1 MSMRR
6 PVVLAAL
13 MAAFLAWQVPLMFR
27 LRAGQDEDF
36 YGVPGIAILRSGVPQ
51 IPYIPSRDVR
61 TIYYR
66 ADELLYTLPPLGFYI
81 EAAVHLVLGEGLG
94 PARLASALMG
104 MVAVALVYG
113 LALAWFDDRRGAAFA
128 AGFYLYSRA
137 FWFPAITARPD
148 MAAVAFGLGAVACA
162 VRHRRA
168 PGWRMTAAGGVAA
181 GLSLLCHPLGVVPA
195 SQAGLTLLAGPGPLG
210 RRIIRGAGFAAVALA
225 TAALWLPLIARHP
238 DWFRI
243 QFGGNVLGRAGP
255 GLLATLRDVPSV
267 LALPGPAVLGPR
279 RADPGGAVCPGHGL
293 GPRPG
298 ETAGPGREYLLHLAA
313 AVSLLLLFMGKHHIR
328 NYYAYPAALASVGV
342 GMLAGEVAGRLERWL
357 GVVFVE
363 AWPLTR
369 PPGTLSR
376 RERVCGRWWRRSA
389 WGCSWPW
396 RIAPG
401 AGLRV
406 AASHLRHRDDPVYD
420 VRSFTREILADIPPE
435 TLIAVDGAFV
445 LEAYLQGRPVVEAIV
460 DPFYFDVRTEP
471 FGYAVFG
478 PVGLKQVRPAMDDL
492 VLVKSYGDPA
502 DPFGNYAE
510 LYRRSGGP
518 EPQGGVTLPR
528 PNWSPARIG
537 RSPSKSISSIFSLW
551 TARPCSSER
560 VATTRRVAV
569 SITSPVEG

>member
-1 MSMRR
+1 MSRR
-6 PVVLAAL
+6 APGVLAAL

-36 YGVPGIAILRSGVPQ
+36 YGVPGIAILRSGVPR

-113 LALAWFDDRRGAAFA
+113 LTRTLFDDHRGAAFA

-168 PGWRMTAAGGVAA
+168 PCWRTTVAGGVAA

-195 SQAGLTLLAGPGPLG
+195 SHAGLTLLAGPGPLRG
-210 RRIIRGAGFAAVALA
+210 RIGTGAGFAAVALA
-225 TAALWLPLIARHP
+225 TVGLWLPLIALHP

-267 LALPGPAVLGPR
+267 LAFQGWHFWDHAGPIQVGLYALGTAWAVARARRPGRGPA
-279 RADPGGAVCPGHGL
+279 
-293 GPRPG
+293 
-298 ETAGPGREYLLHLAA
+298 REYLLHLAA
-313 AVSLLLLFMGKHHIR
+313 AVLLLLFFMGKHHIR

-342 GMLAGEVAGRLERWL
+342 GMLAGEVAGCLARWR
-357 GVVFVE
+357 GDR
-363 AWPLTR
+363 PLMATTCV
-369 PPGTLSR
+369 GMLI
-376 RERVCGRWWRRSA
+376 A
-389 WGCSWPW
+389 LAL
-396 RIAPG
+396 APG

-406 AASHLRHRDDPVYD
+406 MASHLRHRDDPAYD

-435 TLIAVDGAFV
+435 ALIAVDGAFV
-445 LEAYLQGRPVVEAIV
+445 LEAYLAGRPVVEAIV
-460 DPFYFDVRTEP
+460 DPFYYDVRTEP
-471 FGYAVFG
+471 FRYAVFG
-478 PVGLKQVRPAMDDL
+478 PIGLKQVRPAMNDL
-492 VLVKSYGDPA
+492 VWVKSYGDPA
-502 DPFGNYAE
+502 DPFGNHAE
-510 LYRRSGGP
+510 LYRRS
-518 EPQGGVTLPR
+518 R
-528 PNWSPARIG
+528 
-537 RSPSKSISSIFSLW
+537 
-551 TARPCSSER
+551 
-560 VATTRRVAV
+560 
-569 SITSPVEG
+569 TSPVPP